1 MRKSVMLFVLVFAYI
16 WGCSGSEDKYD
27 LIPKEDRK
35 SLAQVCKC
43 MEPVTVY
50 KEKMATETDT
60 SLRRMYRDSFEVKA
74 AEMLPCLEEFEKL
87 EVKFGTSEKYLSQM
101 VEYIKEKHP
110 NCVPLMLGIGPTDSV
125 NFKK

>member
-1 MRKSVMLFVLVFAYI
+1 MRKSVILFVLVFAYI
-16 WGCSGSEDKYD
+16 WGCSGSEDKYN

-50 KEKMATETDT
+50 KEKMTTETDS
-60 SLRRMYRDSFEVKA
+60 SLRRMYRDSFEIKA
-74 AEMLPCLEEFEKL
+74 AELLPCLEEFEKL
-87 EVKFGTSEKYLSQM
+87 EVKFGTSEKYLNQM

-110 NCVPLMLGIGPTDSV
+110 NCVPLMMGIGPNDSV
-125 NFKK
+125 NTKK